1 MVCFG
6 KYKYMYIALSAAKRL
21 TSMQQNSTYIQQE
34 AKQISLNP
42 LQEAEE
48 LMNSLFSEVEQTLS
62 IATTNVISSEDEQ
75 ERNLSYSLT
84 TITKSDTVT
93 IDKPVKTRHRAILS
107 SLPEIELYPESDSS
121 KNKEKNK
128 ESVGFID
135 SLLVG
140 SALTSA
146 IFAVSLALINAN
158 LVNANLPSSTSRIQV
173 AQGADLSA
181 PIAEKLR
188 RSLAEI
194 PDPSSQSQQVPM
206 GDRTISKQTSNLL
219 NVIDTPQVKPIYI
232 PIYQLPTATTNTTN
246 PVNLQP
252 PATTTPNIAAVNIP
266 TPNVVTPPKVAPVTP
281 KKSPIGNNTLI
292 GVLDLGDRS
301 SAMIDINGSIQSIK
315 VGNAVG
321 DSGWSVSRIVQQ
333 EVILKRGNE
342 DTKVSVGQ
350 KF

>member
-1 MVCFG
+1 
-6 KYKYMYIALSAAKRL
+6 MYIALSQAKRL
-21 TSMQQNSTYIQQE
+21 TSMQQSSTYIQQDV
-34 AKQISLNP
+34 KQISLNP

-75 ERNLSYSLT
+75 ERNLNYSLA

-93 IDKPVKTRHRAILS
+93 IDKPVKTRHKASLA

-121 KNKEKNK
+121 QNKEKNK

-158 LVNANLPSSTSRIQV
+158 LFNPNLPTSRIQV
-173 AQGADLSA
+173 AQSADLSA

-194 PDPSSQSQQVPM
+194 PDPQSPQIPT
-206 GDRTISKQTSNLL
+206 GDRLISKPAANTPS
-219 NVIDTPQVKPIYI
+219 VIDTPQVKPIYI
-232 PIYQLPTATTNTTN
+232 PIYQPPTVTTNTTN

-252 PATTTPNIAAVNIP
+252 PAPTTPNIAAANIPP
-266 TPNVVTPPKVAPVTP
+266 TPNVVTPVKAAPATP
-281 KKSPIGNNTLI
+281 KKSPLGNNTLI

-301 SAMIDINGSIQSIK
+301 AAMIDINGSIQSIK
-315 VGNAVG
+315 VGNVVG
-321 DSGWSVSRIVQQ
+321 DSGWAVSGIAQQ
-333 EVILKRGNE
+333 EVSLKRGSEN
-342 DTKVSVGQ
+342 TKVSVGQ

>member
-1 MVCFG
+1 
-6 KYKYMYIALSAAKRL
+6 
-21 TSMQQNSTYIQQE
+21 MQQNTTYIQQD
-34 AKQISLNP
+34 AKQISLSS

-48 LMNSLFSEVEQTLS
+48 LMNSLFSGLEQTLS
-62 IATTNVISSEDEQ
+62 IATTDAIICEDEQ
-75 ERNLSYSLT
+75 DRNLSYSLT
-84 TITKSDTVT
+84 TIPKSDTAT
-93 IDKPVKTRHRAILS
+93 IDKPLKSRHKAILS
-107 SLPEIELYPESDSS
+107 SLPEIELYPQADLTQS
-121 KNKEKNK
+121 KEKNQ

-135 SLLVG
+135 SLLLG

-158 LVNANLPSSTSRIQV
+158 LFNANLPNSASPIQV
-173 AQGADLSA
+173 AQSSDLSA

-194 PDPSSQSQQVPM
+194 PESSQVPM
-206 GDRTISKQTSNLL
+206 GDRTTSKQTSNLL

-232 PIYQLPTATTNTTN
+232 PIYQPPTPTTNTTN
-246 PVNLQP
+246 PVDLQP
-252 PATTTPNIAAVNIP
+252 PATTTPNIAAANIP
-266 TPNVVTPPKVAPVTP
+266 VPNVVTSAKVTP
-281 KKSPIGNNTLI
+281 ATPRKSPIGNNTLI

-315 VGNAVG
+315 LGSMVG
-321 DSGWSVSRIVQQ
+321 DSGWSVSRIAQQ